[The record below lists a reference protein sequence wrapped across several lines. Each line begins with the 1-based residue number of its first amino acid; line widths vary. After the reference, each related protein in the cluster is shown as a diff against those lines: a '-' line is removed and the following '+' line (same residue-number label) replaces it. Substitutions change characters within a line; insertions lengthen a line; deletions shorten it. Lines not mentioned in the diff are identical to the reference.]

1 MRLMSEKISLKDVVD
16 RLDQLIILWKLANR
30 SIIQKF
36 KEDITKDPIS
46 RKILDLADGSRDYT
60 TLAEEVSQATGKS
73 SRTAKGRISELS
85 EKGAIRGIKKEGKV
99 YYQSTGLYD

>member
-1 MRLMSEKISLKDVVD
+1 MSEEVTLKDVVD
-16 RLDQLIILWKLANR
+16 RLDQLIVLWKLANR
-30 SIIQKF
+30 SVILKI
-36 KEDITKDPIS
+36 KEEIMKDSVS

-60 TLAEEVSQATGKS
+60 NLAEEVSKTTGKS
-73 SRTAKGRISELS
+73 DRTAKGRISELS